1 MQLDRLVNFHKTVGD
16 KTRLRIIGLLKEGGA
31 LHGQAIAGKLGLTP
45 PTISHHITKLKEIDI
60 VYQRRDKNTIY
71 YSLNEKKL
79 ALLAEA
85 ITRLGDEDMNAELQ
99 VTEEEKHNVLN
110 NFIDSNGRLKSIPAQ
125 LKKRLIVLEHIIKGL
140 ESGKT
145 YPEPEINEHIKKYH
159 EDFATIRREFIMH
172 HFMTRDKGYYELNPK
187 ELWLI

>member
-16 KTRLRIIGLLKEGGA
+16 KTRLRIIGLLKEGP

-45 PTISHHITKLKEIDI
+45 PTISHHITKLKEIDVI
-60 VYQRRDKNTIY
+60 VQRRDKNTIY
-71 YSLNEKKL
+71 YHLNERKL
-79 ALLAEA
+79 SLLASA
-85 ITRLGDEDMNAELQ
+85 ITKLGDEEMNTEFQ
-99 VTEEEKHNVLN
+99 VSDEEKLKVLS
-110 NFIDSNGRLKSIPAQ
+110 NFFDDNGQLKSIPAQ

-140 ESGKT
+140 EPGKS
-145 YPEPEINEHIKKYH
+145 YPEPKINEHIKKYH

-172 HFMTRDKGYYELNPK
+172 HFMTRDKGYYELNPR